1 MVVDDLLGPI
11 LLVPFFSLQASVA
24 LPDPTRQETRAF
36 LFDLACDL
44 FLGPGVLGS

>member
-1 MVVDDLLGPI
+1 MAVDNLLSPI
-11 LLVPFFSLQASVA
+11 LLVPFSLQASVA
-24 LPDPTRQETRAF
+24 LPDPNRQETRAF